1 LLRGLGDAQRAS
13 GGEARARLSALESLQ
28 PQPLVRLLGGRG
40 GRSGMRFSG
49 DVAATFASR
58 LILVG
63 FGVASSVLTARYLG
77 PAGRGSLATPPAL
90 AGIGLQLGN
99 LGLHA

>member
-1 LLRGLGDAQRAS
+1 
-13 GGEARARLSALESLQ
+13 
-28 PQPLVRLLGGRG
+28 
-40 GRSGMRFSG
+40 MRFSG

-77 PAGRGSLATPPAL
+77 PAGRGSLATLTAL

-99 LGLHA
+99 LGLHASNTYQVSRRPDLLSPVWAN